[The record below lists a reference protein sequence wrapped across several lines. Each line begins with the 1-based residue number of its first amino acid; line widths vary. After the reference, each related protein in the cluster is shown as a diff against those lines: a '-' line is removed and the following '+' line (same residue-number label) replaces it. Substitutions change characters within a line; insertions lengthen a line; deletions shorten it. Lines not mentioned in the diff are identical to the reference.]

1 MNGMKEYAPLARY
14 NMIQG
19 QLRPNQIADVR
30 LLEAMGSVPRELF
43 LPANERGAAY
53 RDGAIPLGLDRVLME
68 PLVFAKLV
76 QSAEIK
82 ETDVVLDIGCATG
95 YSTAV
100 LAALAATVIGIEE
113 EESFIDHAI
122 KTINGLTIE
131 NTLLY
136 RQETIHGYAE
146 QGPYDVIIYEGM
158 ISEVSETIWEQLA
171 DQGRLIAVVADQ
183 GVGAA
188 RLYRKIGGKRSV
200 IPLFTTTLPFL
211 KGFTPISGFDFFKG
225 TLSLAI
231 LLLSLGF
238 GSLGWANLNQTLK
251 QAYTTNPLL
260 ESARLELRV
269 IEEQLFQARGERLPR
284 LEATGSAGIA
294 WSRMERPGVSDS
306 DFDVSNRQFSV
317 GIQLS
322 QPIYQGG
329 RITARIAQATNRLA
343 LQRQRL
349 RLTEQSVLRQTAVAY
364 VDLRRDQEL
373 ANLTLNNETV
383 LKRQLEAT
391 QDRFAVGEIT
401 RTDVSLAQASVA
413 RATAERIQAQG
424 QLTISQATF
433 RQIVGQEPEDDLE
446 NPILSLSLPQTLDQ
460 ARDIALNNNP
470 SLIAAQLNLVIA
482 ENQLMIAQSG
492 LLPTATL
499 NSGLSQRNDT
509 RQNTETTEFTIN
521 AQLVIPLYTGGVA
534 SAQIRE
540 ARHAIGQRQS
550 ERDQTV
556 RELQASIVQA
566 WQSLITAQAVIDA
579 TQARIQSS
587 QIALEGVREE
597 ERVGSR
603 TILDVLDSEQDLLD
617 AQVSLVTAQRDAV
630 AATFMIL
637 DTLGILTPATLSLDD
652 L

>member
-1 MNGMKEYAPLARY
+1 MNGMKDYPSLARY

-53 RDGAIPLGLDRVLME
+53 RDGAIPLGWDRVLME
-68 PLVFAKLV
+68 PLVFARLV

-136 RQETIHGYAE
+136 RQETTHGYAE

-188 RLYRKIGGKRSV
+188 RLYRKIGGKKSV

-211 KGFTPISGFDFFKG
+211 KGFTPSFGFDFFKG

-260 ESARLELRV
+260 ESARLELQV

-284 LEATGSAGIA
+284 LEVTGSAGIA

-373 ANLTLNNETV
+373 ANLTRNNETV
-383 LKRQLEAT
+383 LKRQLKAT

-401 RTDVSLAQASVA
+401 RTDVSLARASVA

-433 RQIVGQEPEDDLE
+433 RQIVGQEPEDVLE
-446 NPILSLSLPQTLDQ
+446 NPMLNLSLPQTLDQ

-482 ENQLMIAQSG
+482 ENQLMIARSG

-499 NSGLSQRNDT
+499 NGGVSQRNDT
-509 RQNTETTEFTIN
+509 RQNTETTEFSVN

-534 SAQIRE
+534 TAQIRE
-540 ARHAIGQRQS
+540 ARHTIGQRQS
-550 ERDQTV
+550 ERDQTL

-637 DTLGILTPATLSLDD
+637 DTLGILTPETLFLDD

>member
-136 RQETIHGYAE
+136 RQETAHGYAE

-225 TLSLAI
+225 TLSIGI

-260 ESARLELRV
+260 ESARLELRT
-269 IEEQLFQARGERLPR
+269 IEEQLLQARGERLPR
-284 LEATGSAGIA
+284 LEATGSAGIT
-294 WSRMERPGVSDS
+294 WSRRERPGVSDS
-306 DFDVSNRQFSV
+306 DFDLSNRQFSV

-364 VDLRRDQEL
+364 VNLRRDQEL
-373 ANLTLNNETV
+373 ANLTLNNEAV

-401 RTDVSLAQASVA
+401 RTDVSLARASVA
-413 RATAERIQAQG
+413 RVTAERIQAQG

-433 RQIVGQEPEDDLE
+433 RQIVGQEPEDALE
-446 NPILSLSLPQTLDQ
+446 NPMLSLSLPQTLDQ

-509 RQNTETTEFTIN
+509 RQNTETTEFSVN

-637 DTLGILTPATLSLDD
+637 DTLGILTPETLTLDD